1 MILKDYSRKP
11 PSPPAVI
18 VEVGKQSQ
26 DSEKTKKRPLEEISS
41 PEKEQQ
47 AFKQKIDNMAE
58 QFDCGICFMIMH
70 QPVSLIPCLHTYCGG
85 CFADWMERS
94 KECPNCRKPVM
105 MVNKNAQ
112 TNSTI
117 ESYLLINPQLKRDPK
132 EIEEL
137 EKKNVFKNEVVRII
151 HLCDIFSL
159 LSIKIINLLHLNRS
173 LRSLHPYK
181 RVNPRP
187 SLRRKLRD
195 QM

>member
-1 MILKDYSRKP
+1 
-11 PSPPAVI
+11 
-18 VEVGKQSQ
+18 
-26 DSEKTKKRPLEEISS
+26 
-41 PEKEQQ
+41 
-47 AFKQKIDNMAE
+47 
-58 QFDCGICFMIMH
+58 MIMH